1 MPSNKKEDSPSKART
16 GCRRGQSKQRHKF
29 TREELK
35 RLKQEF
41 ELAPYPNFSTKDE
54 LAQHFRCDVEVIVNW
69 FQNKR
74 ARSPPELKD
83 KFVDMR
89 RMIKCPGYV
98 LTSHQDT
105 QVQASNH
112 NPGQISYTQVPP
124 HGPDLY
130 FVQTGETSGEQYGL
144 CDSVVQSIGT
154 RSSGSV
160 EYQGATGS
168 GSSFNFRPTDFT
180 LPPGSEKY
188 YIGDQPKT
196 QESQYSTFSLADYAT
211 CLQGQRQM
219 DCSYNPPM
227 LSWEGQQQNDWGYQ
241 QQLQQPQS
249 YQERSSLADR
259 LGVYQSHRDLGQQVP
274 SFFPSE
280 HQDQFD
286 PSNGDCKQ
294 QSVLHQMPLWLH
306 GQQGTA
312 DSSSGEQSCQNTPSV
327 LGPAYNSQAAGI

>member
-1 MPSNKKEDSPSKART
+1 SPEKEDSPSKART

-105 QVQASNH
+105 
-112 NPGQISYTQVPP
+112 
-124 HGPDLY
+124 
-130 FVQTGETSGEQYGL
+130 QTGETSGEQYGL

-259 LGVYQSHRDLGQQVP
+259 LGVYQSHRDLGQQP
-274 SFFPSE
+274 RDQTLYSMD
-280 HQDQFD
+280 HQ
-286 PSNGDCKQ
+286 
-294 QSVLHQMPLWLH
+294 
-306 GQQGTA
+306 
-312 DSSSGEQSCQNTPSV
+312 SSSRETEHSVPDHQGDSRETEASNFVVKHSLDLSCWKLQS
-327 LGPAYNSQAAGI
+327 